1 MTRAQELRRLL
12 REVEA
17 GVWSVRPAEAL
28 SEKIIT
34 ILARRTGNRVLCGAI
49 LIQGA
54 VQSARHARKEFE
66 NGTHEG

>member
-12 REVEA
+12 LEVKA
-17 GVWSVRPAEAL
+17 GEWSNRPAEAL
-28 SEKIIT
+28 SERIIA
-34 ILARRTGNRVLCGAI
+34 ILARRTGNRELCGAI

-54 VQSARHARKEFE
+54 VHSARYARKEFE